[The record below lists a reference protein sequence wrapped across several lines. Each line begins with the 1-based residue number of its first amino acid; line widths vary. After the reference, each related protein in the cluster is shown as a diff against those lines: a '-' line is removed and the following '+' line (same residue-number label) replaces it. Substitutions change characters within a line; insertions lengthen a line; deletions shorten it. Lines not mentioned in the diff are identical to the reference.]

1 MSDQLLSRIGG
12 AIVTEKDKTNGI
24 PAKKKGEWTPYM
36 KVGLTV
42 FITVAA
48 CILFFFLVYRFDVVR
63 EGWGTLMKVAEP
75 IIFGLVLAYLFMPAK
90 EYVEKH
96 AYRILKKK
104 VKKEERAK
112 KWANGIGITG
122 SVLFLLLIIAVLLAI
137 IIPAVITSVAGFID
151 NIQGY
156 MQSFFEWFSK
166 SRIGTFVLASENA
179 DEITQIKDSLTVW
192 IREELL
198 PWLQSYLNQL
208 QGYIVHITSGVVSLF
223 KSLINFIIG
232 IFIMIYVMAIK
243 TQLVGQS
250 KKIIYAI
257 FPVKKANDIIETIR
271 KSNEI
276 FGGFI
281 IGRIIDSAIIGLIC
295 YIGCLILR
303 IPSAFLVAIVV
314 GVTNIIQ
321 FFGPIT
327 GALIT
332 IPLVFIQ
339 SPIHGLYLAIFI
351 LILQQV
357 DGNIIGP
364 KILGDTIGV
373 SSFWIMFSILI
384 AGGLFGFFGMLLG
397 VPIFAIIYYITQ
409 KVVKGR
415 MIRKKLP
422 TTTEEYVELQS
433 IDEKTLKPVY
443 ETTEEEN

>member
-1 MSDQLLSRIGG
+1 
-12 AIVTEKDKTNGI
+12 
-24 PAKKKGEWTPYM
+24 
-36 KVGLTV
+36 
-42 FITVAA
+42 
-48 CILFFFLVYRFDVVR
+48 
-63 EGWGTLMKVAEP
+63 
-75 IIFGLVLAYLFMPAK
+75 
-90 EYVEKH
+90 
-96 AYRILKKK
+96 
-104 VKKEERAK
+104 
-112 KWANGIGITG
+112 
-122 SVLFLLLIIAVLLAI
+122 
-137 IIPAVITSVAGFID
+137 
-151 NIQGY
+151 
-156 MQSFFEWFSK
+156 
-166 SRIGTFVLASENA
+166 
-179 DEITQIKDSLTVW
+179 
-192 IREELL
+192 
-198 PWLQSYLNQL
+198 
-208 QGYIVHITSGVVSLF
+208 VVSLF

-332 IPLVFIQ
+332 IPLVLIQ

-415 MIRKKLP
+415 MTRKKLP